1 MPTFSVTVLSAVE
14 NTELP
19 AAAPLGVSGV
29 PGVSG
34 VCVLPS
40 RTTLIE
46 GVPVGR
52 APIPSATASVVSR
65 KPLRLSVPSSFL
77 VIPVNSSVL
86 NHAATSAA
94 APELLADLE
103 PSQ

>member
-1 MPTFSVTVLSAVE
+1 MLSAVE
-14 NTELP
+14 STELP
-19 AAAPLGVSGV
+19 AATPLGVPDV
-29 PGVSG
+29 LGVSG

-40 RTTLIE
+40 RTTLVE

>member
-1 MPTFSVTVLSAVE
+1 MLSAVE
-14 NTELP
+14 STELP
-19 AAAPLGVSGV
+19 AATPLGVPDVSGVSGV
-29 PGVSG
+29 LGVSG

-40 RTTLIE
+40 RTTLVE